1 MLPVMLPS
9 AKQCCFTIFRNIN
22 VNAKQTFPAMKSIP
36 VSLSYSGI
44 KVLDKY
50 TNTQ

>member
-1 MLPVMLPS
+1 MDLPV
-9 AKQCCFTIFRNIN
+9 I
-22 VNAKQTFPAMKSIP
+22 AKQTFPAMKSIP

-50 TNTQ
+50 THTQSKQKV